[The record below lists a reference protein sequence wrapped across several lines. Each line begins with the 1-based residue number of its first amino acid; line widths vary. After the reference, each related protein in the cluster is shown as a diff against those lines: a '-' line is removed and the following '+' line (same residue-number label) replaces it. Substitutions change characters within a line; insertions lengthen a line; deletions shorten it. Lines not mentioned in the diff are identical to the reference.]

1 MKVNIISS
9 KAHNNS
15 VVDTNIL
22 CFLFKKIKHKIEPKA
37 VPTENYTCDVASI
50 NIFIGVINPLL
61 VSKAKTNILL
71 FDCGVFPKSQAYTLK
86 YMDYVF
92 VKTEHEYNLVGNTLS
107 KNKIINMG
115 WRSSDLNRSTQ
126 TIDYSKYLLFCYDKN
141 TDYKAIIDVWHNLE
155 KENPEFSS
163 KSSLHIVNFN
173 LTGLK
178 EPDITAKNIVIEK
191 SLTQESFEHLF
202 NECGIHLCTPSFD
215 TFSHYLNQTM
225 LSRCIPII
233 SNIPTANEL
242 TTSDYSFIVD
252 GKESKNKT
260 LLGGRLQ
267 IYKSSIEKALVDVSK
282 LSVESLKNLGVAAR
296 MDALK
301 YHSRN
306 DVLFKEHFI
315 KIINA
320 TIVKPTDNSRP
331 TKRTSSPLK
340 PTKPP
345 KVVVSKDEIK
355 DLVVSDDALPT
366 VSILTLTH
374 NRKKFFNLA
383 IYNFN
388 NIDYPRNKLEWVIYD
403 TSNEANNVEKL
414 LPPEDSRGKYN
425 IRYFKENKIETIGN
439 SRNFAISQCKNDI
452 IVMMDDDDYYPDTS
466 VRQRVA
472 PFVDD
477 TVKIACCS
485 IIGTFEINKYISYVD
500 YPDIFGHPNRR
511 FKIASMAIRRELI
524 NNDNNKC
531 DDKSISEFNT
541 IISTYLNSIHEI
553 NWEGAI
559 ISLTHSQNTTFR
571 NVPNT
576 DKNGCHFGFG
586 EKMFKFITELDKTD
600 DELRAVE
607 DRKKKALEEHIAKQ
621 QEEIVSVKETQDK
634 DSSNK

>member
-1 MKVNIISS
+1 MKVNIITS
-9 KAHNNS
+9 KAHTNS
-15 VVDTNIL
+15 VIDTNIL
-22 CFLFKKIKHKIEPKA
+22 CFLFKKIKHKIEPKV

-71 FDCGVFPKSQAYTLK
+71 FDCSVFPKSQSYTLK
-86 YMDYVF
+86 YMDYVY
-92 VKTEHEYNLVGNTLS
+92 VKTEHEYNLVENTLS

-141 TDYKAIIDVWHNLE
+141 TDYKTIVDVWHNLE

-163 KSSLHIVNFN
+163 KSTLHIVNFN
-173 LTGLK
+173 LTKIK
-178 EPDITAKNIVIEK
+178 ETYITAKNIVIEK

-202 NECGIHLCTPSFD
+202 NECGIHLCTPSLD

-242 TTSDYSFIVD
+242 VTNDYSFLVD
-252 GKESKNKT
+252 GKVSKNKT
-260 LLGGRLQ
+260 LFGRQLQ
-267 IYKSSIEKALVDVSK
+267 LYKSSIEKALVDSSK
-282 LSVESLKNLGVAAR
+282 LSVESLEKLGLLAR

-306 DVLFKEHFI
+306 DALFKDHFT
-315 KIINA
+315 KIIKETLA
-320 TIVKPTDNSRP
+320 KPSSNILKTPSSKEDN
-331 TKRTSSPLK
+331 
-340 PTKPP
+340 
-345 KVVVSKDEIK
+345 
-355 DLVVSDDALPT
+355 ALPT

-403 TSNEANNVEKL
+403 TSNEVNNIEKM

-425 IRYFKENKIETIGN
+425 IRYFKDTKIETIGN

-607 DRKKKALEEHIAKQ
+607 DRKKKALEEHLAKQQ
-621 QEEIVSVKETQDK
+621 QEEIVSVKEKHDE